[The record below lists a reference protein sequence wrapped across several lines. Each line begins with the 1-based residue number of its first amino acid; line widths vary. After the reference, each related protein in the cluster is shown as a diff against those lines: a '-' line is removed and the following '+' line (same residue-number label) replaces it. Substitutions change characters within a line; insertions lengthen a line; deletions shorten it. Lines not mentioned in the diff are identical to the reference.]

1 MRALRAEHVCDLIG
15 STPVVRLNRVV
26 PPGSAAVY
34 LKLESFN
41 PGGSVKD
48 RVALA
53 LVRDA
58 EARGRLRPGMRLLE
72 ATSGN
77 TCVGLA
83 LVGAALGY
91 GVTLVMPDT
100 MTQERRAL
108 LKAYGAELVLT
119 PGGEG
124 MKGAVARA
132 EAMAAAD
139 PRYLPVRQFENPANP
154 EAHRQSTALELLEQL
169 PELDAFVAGV
179 GTGGTLSGVASV
191 LAARKPG
198 VRVVAVEP
206 AESPLLSTGQAGPHG
221 IQGIGANFV
230 PQVLDRE
237 ACTRIETVTTA
248 QAVAMARRL
257 AREEGLLGGISSG
270 AAAHAALKVA
280 AELGAGH
287 TVAAVL
293 CDTGE
298 RYLSHPVY
306 SEA

>member
-1 MRALRAEHVCDLIG
+1 MELRRLGKSDLKVA
-15 STPVVRLNRVV
+15 PLVL
-26 PPGSAAVY
+26 
-34 LKLESFN
+34 
-41 PGGSVKD
+41 GGNVFGWTAD
-48 RVALA
+48 
-53 LVRDA
+53 
-58 EARGRLRPGMRLLE
+58 E
-72 ATSGN
+72 ATSFK
-77 TCVGLA
+77 L
-83 LVGAALGY
+83 
-91 GVTLVMPDT
+91 
-100 MTQERRAL
+100 
-108 LKAYGAELVLT
+108 
-119 PGGEG
+119 
-124 MKGAVARA
+124 
-132 EAMAAAD
+132 
-139 PRYLPVRQFENPANP
+139 
-154 EAHRQSTALELLEQL
+154 
-169 PELDAFVAGV
+169 LDAFVAGV

-230 PQVLDRE
+230 PQVLDRK